1 MREVLGRSRRR
12 RISRQVRAGEAAVAG
27 SSRGSIGPSQ
37 RRVSPR
43 TLAPSTGGEHSLTD
57 IILPFVS
64 IRSLVV
70 IFLLPSC
77 CYCWPSPAPSASS
90 PQRAASRAEPSPHAS
105 PCEGC
110 ANLPRHSHKKY
121 FFTRAQFFVSLA
133 RKHRTGTRA
142 LPPLPPT
149 SPLAHKAS
157 SPEVRP
163 PHSSSSSSSYS
174 SLSSSSS
181 SAPPPVARRPESLS
195 WKRPLLTAHSHVST
209 TTTPPSMTG
218 HTLLRNTF
226 SALHLLL
233 SLHSQLCSFVAR
245 SVKLFPSQF
254 CSFKEIFSI

>member
-64 IRSLVV
+64 IRSLLV

-121 FFTRAQFFVSLA
+121 FFTRAQFFLTGAQAPHWHSCSSPPASNLS
-133 RKHRTGTRA
+133 TGTQGQQPGGPPAA
-142 LPPLPPT
+142 LL
-149 SPLAHKAS
+149 LLLLLLLL
-157 SPEVRP
+157 R
-163 PHSSSSSSSYS
+163 SSSSGSEAGKSELEETSPHRALTCLHYYYTPVNDWPHPS
-174 SLSSSSS
+174 PKHLLSS
-181 SAPPPVARRPESLS
+181 PPPSFSPFS
-195 WKRPLLTAHSHVST
+195 
-209 TTTPPSMTG
+209 
-218 HTLLRNTF
+218 TLL
-226 SALHLLL
+226 
-233 SLHSQLCSFVAR
+233 LCSWVCEA
-245 SVKLFPSQF
+245 
-254 CSFKEIFSI
+254 FSISILFFQRNILRIKFQLNQ